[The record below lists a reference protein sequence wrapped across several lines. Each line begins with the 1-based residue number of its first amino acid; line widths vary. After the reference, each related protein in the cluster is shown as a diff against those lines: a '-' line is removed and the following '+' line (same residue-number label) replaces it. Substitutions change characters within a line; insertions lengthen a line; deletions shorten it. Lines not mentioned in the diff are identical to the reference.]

1 VAGAETHNEE
11 DEQLKI
17 DVHAHHVPQQCIGE
31 VRDNAGRTYGLRI
44 VQEGSHQ
51 MPYTGNARSIGF
63 EPEQIYSIERRL
75 RDMSSQAADMQVL
88 SVPPFFFFYAIDP
101 AQSLEL
107 CRKINDAFAETVR
120 NYPRRFVALANL
132 PMQDPNMEA
141 RELERSVR
149 ELGLRGAEICS
160 NVNGKN
166 LDDKSLAPFYA
177 KLQELDVPVFI
188 HPSNVLGSERLR
200 GYHLQNLIGNPS
212 DTAVAAASLI
222 FGGVLKEFPRLKFY
236 LAHGGGSCP
245 FIRGRWDHGWRVRP
259 EARANIDRSPSD
271 YFRLLRFD
279 SLVHSVPALNYLV
292 ETVGAARVMMGSDYP
307 FDMGDK
313 NPANDIAALPHL
325 SDDQKEMIFGENA
338 ATLFKI
344 G

>member
-1 VAGAETHNEE
+1 MR
-11 DEQLKI
+11 I
-17 DVHAHHVPQQCIGE
+17 DVHAHYVPEPCVPEME
-31 VRDNAGRTYGLRI
+31 VKGSDGRIQGLRI
-44 VQEGSHQ
+44 IQEGGRQ
-51 MPYTGNARSIGF
+51 IAYTNNAHNIGF
-63 EPEQIYSIERRL
+63 DPPQIYSIERRL
-75 RDMSSQAADMQVL
+75 SEMAAQWVDMQVL
-88 SVPPFFFFYAIDP
+88 SVPPFLFFYGIDA

-107 CRKINDAFAETVR
+107 CRKINNGFAQTV
-120 NYPRRFVALANL
+120 NDHPKRFIALANL
-132 PMQDPNMEA
+132 PMQDPQMAA

-166 LDDKSLAPFYA
+166 LDDKSFAPFYA

-188 HPSNVLGSERLR
+188 HPSNILGGQRLS
-200 GYHLQNLIGNPS
+200 GYHLQNLIGNPT
-212 DTAVAAASLI
+212 DTAVAVASLI

-245 FIRGRWDHGWRVRP
+245 FIRGRWEHGWQVRP
-259 EARANIDRSPSD
+259 EARANIDRPPSE
-271 YFRLLRFD
+271 YLRLLCFD

-313 NPANDIAALPHL
+313 NPVEPIASLPHT
-325 SDDQKEMIFGENA
+325 SDDHKEMIFGGNA
-338 ATLFKI
+338 AALFKI
-344 G
+344 GTIT

>member
-1 VAGAETHNEE
+1 
-11 DEQLKI
+11 LKI
-17 DVHAHHVPQQCIGE
+17 DVHAHYVPQECIGE
-31 VRDNAGRTYGLRI
+31 VTGPGGHIYGLRI
-44 VQEGSHQ
+44 AQEGSHQ
-51 MPYTGNARSIGF
+51 VPYAHSSRNLAF
-63 EPEQIYSIERRL
+63 EPEQIHSIQRRL
-75 RDMSSQAADMQVL
+75 ADMDAQLVDMQVL

-101 AQSLEL
+101 AQSLQL

-120 NYPRRFVALANL
+120 NYAKRFVALANL
-132 PMQDPNMEA
+132 PMQDPHMAA

-160 NVNGKN
+160 NINGKN

-177 KLQELDVPVFI
+177 KLQELDVPAFI
-188 HPSNVLGSERLR
+188 HPSNVLGSDRLR

-259 EARANIDRSPSD
+259 EARANIDRPPSD
-271 YFRLLRFD
+271 YFRLLCFD

-292 ETVGAARVMMGSDYP
+292 ETVGAERVMMGSDYP

-313 NPANDIAALPHL
+313 NPVTNIAALPHL
-325 SDDQKEMIFGENA
+325 SDDQKEKIFGDNA
-338 ATLFKI
+338 AALFKI
-344 G
+344 GKNS